1 MSVTMTSVCHN
12 YLIRYKTINT
22 EKEVYIHLVSK

>member
-1 MSVTMTSVCHN
+1 MTSVCHN